1 MKSDIAK
8 YKPVAGLFLEALML
22 VFIFVYSQGALSQQP
37 TDTGDMPLK
46 SVLSFHEITL
56 RNHFSSHPCDQV
68 LSKFPIAAGL
78 FPPFAR
84 DLSGAALAL
93 SKALTVSHFER
104 SIFYVTA
111 TDNAP

>member
-56 RNHFSSHPCDQV
+56 RNHFSSHACDQV
-68 LSKFPIAAGL
+68 LSKFQITAGL
-78 FPPFAR
+78 FPPYAR

>member
-22 VFIFVYSQGALSQQP
+22 VFIFVYSQGALVQQS
-37 TDTGDMPLK
+37 TDTDDVPLK

-56 RNHFSSHPCDQV
+56 RNHFSSHACDQV
-68 LSKFPIAAGL
+68 LSKFPISPGL

-93 SKALTVSHFER
+93 SKALAVSHFER